1 MKKGAAIL
9 ILIFYM
15 LSTLGMSGTQHLCK
29 GQLEAVY
36 FLVDSG
42 HDCCGQSCTSMTGHN
57 SPPEQD
63 NCNKSMDCCEE
74 EAFYFQ
80 FDENYSLKTLEES
93 QEKNIEAPRLSTF
106 NNLTAQ
112 SGQFFKQ
119 IIPLGTSPPSPL
131 PIYLKNCSLIF
142 YA

>member
-1 MKKGAAIL
+1 MKKRAAIS
-9 ILIFYM
+9 ILIFYV
-15 LSTLGMSGTQHLCK
+15 LSTLGISGTQHLCK
-29 GQLEAVY
+29 GQLEAVD
-36 FLVDSG
+36 FLIDSG
-42 HDCCGQSCTSMTGHN
+42 HDCCNQSCASITEHHS
-57 SPPEQD
+57 SSEQD
-63 NCNKSMDCCEE
+63 SCNKSMDCCED

-93 QEKNIEAPRLSTF
+93 QEKNIEVPGLNTF

-112 SGQFFKQ
+112 SGQFCKQ
-119 IIPLGTSPPSPL
+119 IIPLSTSPPSPL